1 MFIDSNLKVTTGFPS
16 ITRITSCT
24 KLKTYKYN
32 LPKYL
37 CNLLSTHL
45 SEQYCTMETFTF
57 IEELNLVSLVDKC
70 LISSDVISQFTNIPL
85 SETIILTVNLI
96 KTFQPDQNISEKD
109 SKSVFNFATR
119 ETHFDG
125 AAMGSPLASVLANLF
140 MGHYEKEWLSNYDR
154 IS

>member
-1 MFIDSNLKVTTGFPS
+1 
-16 ITRITSCT
+16 
-24 KLKTYKYN
+24 
-32 LPKYL
+32 
-37 CNLLSTHL
+37 
-45 SEQYCTMETFTF
+45 METFTF
-57 IEELNLVSLVDKC
+57 IELNQVSLVDKC
-70 LISSDVISQFTNIPL
+70 FVSSVISLFTNIPL

-125 AAMGSPLASVLANLF
+125 AAMGSPLANLF

>member
-16 ITRITSCT
+16 ITIITSCT
-24 KLKTYKYN
+24 KLETYKYN
-32 LPKYL
+32 LTKYL

-45 SEQYCTMETFTF
+45 PEQYCTMETFTF
-57 IEELNLVSLVDKC
+57 IELNQVSLVDKC
-70 LISSDVISQFTNIPL
+70 FVSSVISLFTNIPL

-119 ETHFDG
+119 EKHFDG
-125 AAMGSPLASVLANLF
+125 AAMGSPLANLF